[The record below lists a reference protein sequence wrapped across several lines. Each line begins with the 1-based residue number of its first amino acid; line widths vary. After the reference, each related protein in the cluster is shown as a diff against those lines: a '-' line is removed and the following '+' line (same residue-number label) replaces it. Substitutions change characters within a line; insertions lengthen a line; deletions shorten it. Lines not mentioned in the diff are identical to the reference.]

1 MTKAIYKIKYLV
13 GGLLIDLEGESIT
26 NTVGSKTTGRHRGG
40 AGREQKKEEGRGNL
54 WWALEN
60 SEPTPKA
67 TPL

>member
-1 MTKAIYKIKYLV
+1 MTKAIYKIKYLL

-26 NTVGSKTTGRHRGG
+26 NTVGSKTTRRHREGG
-40 AGREQKKEEGRGNL
+40 RREQRKEEGRGSL

-60 SEPTPKA
+60 SEPTPNG